1 MGAKFDLNSVENQKA
16 AKKKAKAMKEA
27 DENRG
32 GKIGKDDRM
41 KLKAK
46 KTRILVVQPWSKAGD
61 VVKKVMVHQVWKNRR
76 PIASAACPRIK
87 EGEDCPVCQYGWDL
101 RDKYA
106 DSKSKRKQDLHKL
119 FKATTDHYVNAI
131 DMDAKEKKVQICK
144 LPHTAYEAL
153 MEELAEDD
161 MSLKDIC
168 DLDEGKPM
176 KIIGNGKEGNL
187 RRYKVAKFETTPANL
202 VANNEVEEDA
212 VLDNIHNLDLL
223 QPKASEKKLEEVL
236 TKLKKQALGTDDT
249 EDEEEE
255 DEDEIDNDDEESDDD
270 ADGEDDD
277 DSDDDEEEE
286 EEKPSK
292 KKASKKSKPS
302 DDEDEEEEDDED
314 ESDDDDEDD
323 DSDDDEEDEDEEDE
337 DDDITDD
344 DDDDDEDSDD
354 DDEEDEDE
362 EEEEKPVVKKK
373 TSTKKPLKKKK

>member
-1 MGAKFDLNSVENQKA
+1 MGAKFDLNSVEATKA
-16 AKKKAKAMKEA
+16 AKKKAKATKEA

-46 KTRILVVQPWSKAGD
+46 KTRILIVQPWSKAGD

-87 EGEDCPVCQYGWDL
+87 EGEDCVVCQYGWDL

-131 DMDAKEKKVQICK
+131 DMDSKDKKVQICK
-144 LPHTAYEAL
+144 LPHVGYEAL

-187 RRYKVAKFETTPANL
+187 RRYKIAKFETVPANL
-202 VANNEVEEDA
+202 VANNEVEEDPT
-212 VLDNIHNLDLL
+212 LDAIHNLDLL

-255 DEDEIDNDDEESDDD
+255 DEDDTDADEESDDD

-277 DSDDDEEEE
+277 DSDDEDEE
-286 EEKPSK
+286 EEKPK
-292 KKASKKSKPS
+292 KKATKKSKPS
-302 DDEDEEEEDDED
+302 DDDEEEEDEDEE
-314 ESDDDDEDD
+314 ESDDDDEDEESD
-323 DSDDDEEDEDEEDE
+323 DDEDSDDEEEDEDEEDE

-344 DDDDDEDSDD
+344 DDDED
-354 DDEEDEDE
+354 
-362 EEEEKPVVKKK
+362 EEEEKPVKKK
-373 TSTKKPLKKKK
+373 ASSKKVLKKKK